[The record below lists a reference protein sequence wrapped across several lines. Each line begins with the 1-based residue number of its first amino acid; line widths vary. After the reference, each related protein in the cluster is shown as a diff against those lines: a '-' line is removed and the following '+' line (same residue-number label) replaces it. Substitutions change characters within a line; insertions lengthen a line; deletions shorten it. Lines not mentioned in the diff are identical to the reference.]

1 MLLRNGV
8 VLWRELDGE
17 AILLDPQEGCSYNLN
32 RVGTFIWKLLD
43 GAHDI
48 EGITAALCEAYEV
61 NYPEALHD
69 VEQLVNELLEHKLLS
84 ESITPARP
92 VV

>member
-1 MLLRNGV
+1 MLLRNSV

-48 EGITAALCEAYEV
+48 EGIATALCEAYEV
-61 NYPEALHD
+61 DYPQALHD
-69 VEQLVNELLEHKLLS
+69 VEQLVNELLEQKLLS
-84 ESITPARP
+84 ESITPARLI
-92 VV
+92 

>member
-43 GAHDI
+43 GARDI
-48 EGITAALCEAYEV
+48 EGIAAALCEAYEV
-61 NYPEALHD
+61 DFSQALHD
-69 VEQLVNELLEHKLLS
+69 VEQLVNELREHKLLS
-84 ESITPARP
+84 ESITSAPP
-92 VV
+92 IL